1 MQDQKF
7 KVGDSVRVVHYQ
19 VGIKDMQDM
28 LGNVYTI
35 GTVGN
40 NSYSLEEEPV
50 WLWKEEWLEL
60 EKPAR
65 KIDENEFIDLF
76 KGD

>member
-40 NSYSLEEEPV
+40 NSYSLEEEPI
-50 WLWKEEWLEL
+50 WLWKEDWLEL